1 MNGLTSFLASPIAR
15 FMAHK
20 RARGLTYRTEEQM
33 LHALDCL
40 ASDQKDGGVLDEPLV
55 RRFLAGT
62 TRPSRSNRLTVVRQL
77 ARFLTAEGSPVFV
90 PPSRFLAIRRHR
102 PVIRVLTR
110 EEVPRFLSACE
121 GIEDSPGSPHRAL
134 IHGTAL
140 RVLLLT
146 GLRRGEILRLTD
158 ADVDLGRGV
167 LTIHHSKF
175 GKSRFVPIA
184 DDLTDKL
191 RRYRAALS
199 KRVQER
205 KETDAFFPGPDGHH
219 PFHPNNLYHSFRETL
234 ARAGIEHRGRGEGPR
249 LHDLRHTFAVLR
261 LLEWYEQGADFSAKL
276 PLLATYLGH
285 VALVSTQVYLH
296 MTQDLVGEVVSRHY
310 ARFGDIITAEV
321 TR

>member
-1 MNGLTSFLASPIAR
+1 MNALTSFLASPIAR
-15 FMAHK
+15 FMVHK
-20 RARGLTYRTEEQM
+20 RARGLTYRTEEQI
-33 LHALDCL
+33 LHALDRL
-40 ASDQKDGGVLDEPLV
+40 ASDQKDDGVLDEPLV

-62 TRPSRSNRLTVVRQL
+62 TRPSRSHRLTVVRQL

-90 PPSRFLAIRRHR
+90 PPSRFLAIRRHQ

-110 EEVPRFLSACE
+110 EEVPRFLCASE

-158 ADVDLGRGV
+158 MDVDLGGGV
-167 LTIHHSKF
+167 LTIHGSKF
-175 GKSRFVPIA
+175 GKSRFVPLA
-184 DDLTDKL
+184 DDLTDAL
-191 RRYRAALS
+191 RRYRAALW
-199 KRVQER
+199 KRVPKRQG
-205 KETDAFFPGPDGHH
+205 TDAFFPGRDGHR
-219 PFHPNNLYHSFRETL
+219 PFHPNNLYYSFRETI
-234 ARAGIEHRGRGEGPR
+234 ARAGIKHGGRGEGPR
-249 LHDLRHTFAVLR
+249 IHDLRHTFAVLR
-261 LLEWYEQGADFSAKL
+261 LIEWYAEGADLSAKL

-296 MTQDLVGEVVSRHY
+296 MTQDLVGEVARRHEV
-310 ARFGDIITAEV
+310 RFGDIITAEV